1 MAVVRRSAPPSREVE
16 TQQTE
21 RAEPLTGQ
29 ALIDET
35 LKESFPASDPP
46 SWTLGNGGAA
56 QPMEVVVEGMTTTF
70 AQQVTVG
77 RHRLLVDEPAAS
89 GGTDTGPGPYDLLLA
104 ALGACTSMTLGLY
117 ARRKRLPLQAVRVR
131 LRHAKIYAEDCA
143 NCETKG
149 GRLDRIE
156 RDLELVGDLDDDQ
169 RARLLDIANKCP
181 IHRSLQEEIEI
192 ATRLV

>member
-1 MAVVRRSAPPSREVE
+1 MAVVRRSTPPSREIE
-16 TQQTE
+16 TQQSE

-46 SWTLGNGGAA
+46 SVARHRRCPVSTTG
-56 QPMEVVVEGMTTTF
+56 VVVEGMTTTF
-70 AQQVTVG
+70 AQQVTAG
-77 RHRLLVDEPAAS
+77 RHRLVVDEPAAS

-117 ARRKRLPLQAVRVR
+117 ARRKRLPLQAVRVH